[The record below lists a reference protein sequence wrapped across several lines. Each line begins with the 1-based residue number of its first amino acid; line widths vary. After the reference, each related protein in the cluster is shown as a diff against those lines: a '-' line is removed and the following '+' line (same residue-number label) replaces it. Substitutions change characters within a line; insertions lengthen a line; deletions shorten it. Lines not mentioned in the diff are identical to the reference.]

1 MLVRLMQSFSSI
13 SLELDSFPPGS
24 LPPEEFKLAAGRKGI
39 DKVWPKIAL
48 TLYIDVCVIM
58 HTGCRTFHLTSSL
71 RVDFGS
77 RCRKLIMHNAF
88 GSIFAQCLDHQLNCC
103 EL

>member
-1 MLVRLMQSFSSI
+1 MLVRLMQNFSSI

-24 LPPEEFKLAAGRKGI
+24 LPPEEFKLAPGRKGI
-39 DKVWPKIAL
+39 DKIWPKVAL
-48 TLYIDVCVIM
+48 ALYINVCVVM
-58 HTGCRTFHLTSSL
+58 HTGWRTLHLMSSF

-88 GSIFAQCLDHQLNCC
+88 GSIFSTTS
-103 EL
+103 